1 MLPSHR
7 HPADPLGTV
16 VGSRPTTL
24 SARAAERLANG
35 PLDALTLM
43 RDVCQIDRLHPDAAE
58 RMALALLSSHGE
70 FAQLPSGHWTLTQQ
84 RPAFDS
90 AQRAP
95 VVPLAPGD
103 GDTNAGHPI
112 RSGAA
117 PSTHGAA
124 HMAEAA
130 VHTLSAV
137 NFAVVDVETTGTGSG
152 LVDRVTEIAIARVQ
166 QGRIVD
172 VFSQLVNPERPI
184 PRHITALTQITWD
197 MVRDQPPFRQIANEV
212 TTRLAGHVFVAHN
225 AAFDW
230 RFCSDELGRGGIQL
244 SGPRLCTVRLARL
257 LLPQLAR
264 RSLDHV
270 TRYFGIDITSR
281 HRAAG
286 DAEATALVLLK
297 LLRIAE
303 DEGLSTWPLLED
315 RLSSPAARRARSAS
329 DRRRRA
335 FPHPVAEDS
344 SA

>member
-1 MLPSHR
+1 MLPPPR
-7 HPADPLGTV
+7 HPIDPLGTV
-16 VGSRPTTL
+16 IGRRPTTL
-24 SARAAERLANG
+24 SARAAERLSDG

-70 FAQLPSGHWTLTQQ
+70 FVQMPSGHWALVDLPATLDTKCSPQPSIG
-84 RPAFDS
+84 RNTPVGSPAVAGAF
-90 AQRAP
+90 AVPHVRAP
-95 VVPLAPGD
+95 V
-103 GDTNAGHPI
+103 
-112 RSGAA
+112 
-117 PSTHGAA
+117 
-124 HMAEAA
+124 AEA
-130 VHTLSAV
+130 VGTTLSAV
-137 NFAVVDVETTGTGSG
+137 KFAVVDVETTGTRSGS
-152 LVDRVTEIAIARVQ
+152 VDRVTEIAIARVQ

-184 PRHITALTQITWD
+184 PRHITTLTQITWD
-197 MVRDQPPFRQIANEV
+197 MVRDQPLFRQIANEV
-212 TTRLAGHVFVAHN
+212 TSRLAGHVFVAHN

-244 SGPRLCTVRLARL
+244 SGPRLCTVRMARL
-257 LLPQLAR
+257 LLPHLSR

-270 TRYFGIDITSR
+270 TRYFGIDIASR

-286 DAEATALVLLK
+286 DAEATALVLLR

-303 DEGLSTWPLLED
+303 DEGLTTWPLLED
-315 RLSSPAARRARSAS
+315 RLSSPAARRSRLAS

-335 FPHPVAEDS
+335 FPHPVTEDS